1 MYILKYQGIK
11 FFMLLHFI
19 DLINFIDLILS
30 IQMKFGLYS
39 VKSSYSR
46 YFYKIT
52 RLHECLCFL

>member
-11 FFMLLHFI
+11 FFMLFAIHFI

-46 YFYKIT
+46 
-52 RLHECLCFL
+52 